1 MNSSS
6 IVITYCTRCKW
17 MLRATWIA
25 QELLTTFEQ
34 ETGEVILK
42 PDHTGGVF
50 RIHANG
56 VLVFERTSDSG
67 FPEIK
72 TLKQKVRDQI
82 APGKS
87 LGHSDHK

>member
-1 MNSSS
+1 
-6 IVITYCTRCKW
+6 
-17 MLRATWIA
+17 MLRATWMA

-34 ETGEVILK
+34 EVGEVTLK
-42 PDHTGGVF
+42 PDHSGGVF
-50 RIHANG
+50 KVHAND
-56 VLVFERTSDSG
+56 VLVFERTIETG

-72 TLKQKVRDQI
+72 ILKQKVRDQI